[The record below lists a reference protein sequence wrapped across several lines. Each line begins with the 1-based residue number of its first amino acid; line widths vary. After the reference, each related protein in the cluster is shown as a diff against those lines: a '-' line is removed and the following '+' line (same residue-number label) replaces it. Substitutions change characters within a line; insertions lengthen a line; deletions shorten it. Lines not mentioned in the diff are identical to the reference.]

1 MNADEFV
8 SEVRNIAELQDRD
21 QAVRAID
28 ATLSTLR
35 ERIAG
40 NEPNNLADQLPAEL
54 SEPLRGTGGQDNF
67 SLAEFYDRVAEKE
80 GVDREEAV
88 THARAVGT
96 TLQQAVTA
104 GEMNKVRWQL
114 KDEFVE
120 IFGRA
125 SSS

>member
-8 SEVRNIAELQDRD
+8 NEVRTIAELEDGSGAR
-21 QAVRAID
+21 RAIS

-35 ERIAG
+35 ERLAG
-40 NEPNNLADQLPAEL
+40 NEPNNLADQLPEELAEA
-54 SEPLRGTGGQDNF
+54 LRGTGGQDNF
-67 SLAEFYDRVAEKE
+67 SLNEFYDRVAEKE
-80 GVDREEAV
+80 GVGREEAV

-104 GEMNKVRWQL
+104 GEMDKVRWQL
-114 KDEFVE
+114 KDEYVE

-125 SSS
+125 SS

>member
-1 MNADEFV
+1 MNADEFLA
-8 SEVRNIAELQDRD
+8 EVRSIAELESRE
-21 QAVRAID
+21 QAHKAIQ

-35 ERIAG
+35 ERLAG
-40 NEPNNLADQLPAEL
+40 NEPNNLADQLPDEVA
-54 SEPLRGTGGQDNF
+54 EPLRGTGGQDKF
-67 SLAEFYDRVAEKE
+67 SLAEFYDKVAEKE
-80 GVDREEAV
+80 GVGREDAV

-104 GEMNKVRWQL
+104 GEMDNVRWQL
-114 KDEFVE
+114 KDEYVE